1 MGFGLPGAIGT
12 FYGDPSKRVVLIAG
26 DGGFQMNIQELQTVV
41 HNNIPLK
48 IFILNN
54 NGYLAISLMQDNL
67 FDSNYVGSTNNSGV
81 SSPDFTKIAKAYGIE
96 SVRFANNKE
105 LESGITRVLESE
117 GPVLCEVVMPEN
129 QPLIPRVQSRKD
141 SSGEIVSTS
150 IENMFPFL
158 PKEELEAVM
167 GKD

>member
-1 MGFGLPGAIGT
+1 
-12 FYGDPSKRVVLIAG
+12 
-26 DGGFQMNIQELQTVV
+26 MNIQELQTVV

-67 FDSNYVGSTNNSGV
+67 FDSNYVGSTNDSGV
-81 SSPDFTKIAKAYGIE
+81 SSPDFVKIAEAYGIE
-96 SVRFANNKE
+96 SVKFADNKE
-105 LESGITRVLESE
+105 LENGIAGVLESQ
-117 GPVLCEVVMPEN
+117 GPVLCEIAMPEN
-129 QPLIPRVQSRKD
+129 QLLIPRVQSKKD

-158 PKEELEAVM
+158 PEKELEAVM
-167 GKD
+167 RKD